1 MSASYSPG
9 MPGAKMD
16 VVYVLPGVSTARATE
31 WFQLGQKIVS
41 TAHCRAVRGSA
52 RSPNMFPRNARALW
66 DGQRRDA
73 GRVTRAPTSWPPTL
87 RARIPSSP
95 RPAALPP
102 PPTSSIPHASVLHP
116 PLITAGPHRVQPD
129 HRELGRARRVEVH
142 RRGRW
147 RHHAHL
153 GWLYAP
159 RPTPGS
165 RSPGPKTVSHPK
177 LGRLLSH
184 RPWPRGAPNPHARGA
199 RERDPDADP
208 SSALLLLSP
217 SSFPPSQTPSR

>member
-52 RSPNMFPRNARALW
+52 RSPNMFPRDACAVGWATTGRGPRDTGADVVATHTPRAHPIF
-66 DGQRRDA
+66 A
-73 GRVTRAPTSWPPTL
+73 APCRSPTTSHVVDPS
-87 RARIPSSP
+87 RIG
-95 RPAALPP
+95 
-102 PPTSSIPHASVLHP
+102 LHP